1 MPVYNERTVVE
12 QCISLVL
19 AAPLPENMDRE
30 LIIVDDCSTDG
41 TYAILERLANG
52 NPQIRLY
59 QHAVN
64 QGKGAAVRTAIQ
76 YACGDFSL
84 IQDADLEYDS
94 SEYPILLKPL
104 LDGRADAVFG
114 SRYMAGEQKRVLL
127 FWHSVIN
134 KSLTLISNMF
144 CNLNL
149 TDMETCYKVFR
160 TDLLKSIPI
169 RSDRFGFEPEI
180 VMKSAKRK
188 FRIYEVPI
196 SYHGRTYEEG
206 KKIGWKDGV
215 KALGVVLKYWLVD
228 DLYAAPYGRGV
239 LNNLN
244 GTPQYLSWLARVVR
258 PYLGDTVLELG
269 AGIGNLS
276 GRLMSRRLLYV
287 AAEKDPLHLHALRNR
302 FLRTPNVRVRQIDP
316 EAAADFDGRDGSFDT
331 VLCLNVL
338 EYVDDPRATIEA
350 IRGCLDP
357 GGTLVLLTPQHPS
370 LYGALDRSM
379 GHKRRFDREP
389 LQKTLSG
396 AGFEVQRVYSLNKIG
411 APPWWIHSKLL
422 GSSRINKVTLKIFD
436 KTVWLWRRIDGVL
449 PWAGLSLVVVARKSG
464 DARPAGRE
472 LEQLAEV
479 PAR

>member
-1 MPVYNERTVVE
+1 M
-12 QCISLVL
+12 L

-41 TYAILERLANG
+41 TYAILERLAAAH
-52 NPQIRLY
+52 PEIQLHR
-59 QHAVN
+59 HAVN

-76 YACGDFSL
+76 YASGDFSL

-114 SRYMAGEQKRVLL
+114 SRYLAGEQTRVLL

-134 KSLTLISNMF
+134 KTLTLISNMF

-215 KALGVVLKYWLVD
+215 KALGVVLKFWLVD

-302 FLRTPNVRVRQIDP
+302 FLRTPNVKVRPIDP
-316 EAAADFDGRDGSFDT
+316 EVASDFDGRDGSFDT

-338 EYVDDPRATIEA
+338 EYVEDPRATIES

-357 GGTLVLLTPQHPS
+357 GGTLVVLVPQHPA
-370 LYGALDRSM
+370 LYGALDKAM
-379 GHKRRFDREP
+379 GHKRRFDRKQLEQ
-389 LQKTLSG
+389 LLTG
-396 AGFEVQRVYSLNKIG
+396 VGFQVQRAYSLNKIG
-411 APPWWIHSKLL
+411 TPPWWIYSKLL
-422 GSSRINKVTLKIFD
+422 GSVSINKLTLKIFD
-436 KTVWLWRRIDGVL
+436 KTVWLWRRIDPVI
-449 PWAGLSLVVVARKSG
+449 PWPGLSLVLVARKAEGAAAST
-464 DARPAGRE
+464 RE
-472 LEQLAEV
+472 LQQLAEI
-479 PAR
+479 PG